1 MTTSNNEPAYILD
14 EIAYKPNLSALKKQL
29 RIREGSSLEADLVAL
44 VEEAKAIARPK
55 AMYRLVF
62 VDEKRH
68 DEVIIDGITLH
79 SRILRVN
86 LDTAQRAF
94 VYIATCGRELQAWGE
109 QQTDIVAQFWADTI
123 KQDALGPAM
132 GALNAHLKTCYKLG
146 KTSAMSPGRLANWP
160 IREQRPLF
168 SLLGDP
174 ETAIGVHLT
183 ESFLMIPN
191 KSVSGIRYPTEESF
205 ESCQLCPREGCP
217 NRKAAYE
224 PELYRQRY
232 QV

>member
-1 MTTSNNEPAYILD
+1 
-14 EIAYKPNLSALKKQL
+14 
-29 RIREGSSLEADLVAL
+29 
-44 VEEAKAIARPK
+44 
-55 AMYRLVF
+55 
-62 VDEKRH
+62 
-68 DEVIIDGITLH
+68 
-79 SRILRVN
+79 
-86 LDTAQRAF
+86 
-94 VYIATCGRELQAWGE
+94 
-109 QQTDIVAQFWADTI
+109 
-123 KQDALGPAM
+123 M